1 MFIKKSTATQ
11 AKLADTVPK
20 VTRTEF
26 IFWNINDDLGTVA
39 EQIMKAPPQVRMA
52 YGYARRAAVAAMYL
66 QGIVNKDTYGHVT
79 SIFKAL
85 QHQTGQT
92 VDFQELAGSDSI
104 EFMQSY
110 HYLISSVFVKALI
123 GIAHDYAPP
132 ATRLSDAE
140 LFAEVMDT
148 VHAEQEQ
155 RRKR

>member
-1 MFIKKSTATQ
+1 
-11 AKLADTVPK
+11 
-20 VTRTEF
+20 
-26 IFWNINDDLGTVA
+26 
-39 EQIMKAPPQVRMA
+39 MA

-79 SIFKAL
+79 GIFKAL

-92 VDFQELAGSDSI
+92 VEFQELAGSDSI

-110 HYLISSVFVKALI
+110 HYLISSFFVKALI
-123 GIAHDYAPP
+123 GIAQDYEPP

-155 RRKR
+155 QRKR